1 MHRQWLKCSRR
12 SFLGAKVENRRRT
25 RGYIFAC
32 APTNSFKPVY
42 RLRKGYNP
50 VKQGE
55 HVEICCS
62 YWRYW
67 IWSKLK
73 SMHLLLIKISTNI
86 QKLNSNG
93 LSIQT
98 KLIHYQSNT
107 KKKHIPIERIN
118 NYQKYVSAW
127 GILKIYMPQNIM
139 MKKHDAA
146 LV

>member
-12 SFLGAKVENRRRT
+12 SFLGAKVENRRST

-42 RLRKGYNP
+42 RLRKRYNP

-93 LSIQT
+93 LRIQT

-107 KKKHIPIERIN
+107 ITWQTILIALICFRVEYKCYYIHS
-118 NYQKYVSAW
+118 NY
-127 GILKIYMPQNIM
+127 
-139 MKKHDAA
+139 
-146 LV
+146 